1 MRAMGVHNGG
11 LNVGINRVP
20 FSPRGTNR
28 KVSILPL
35 VFLIFTSSVKLSW
48 VYLRSEFWWIY
59 SKLAEQVVFLGVEHH
74 FKRTNHARNISC
86 NAPEQGTS
94 RVYILMVE

>member
-1 MRAMGVHNGG
+1 MGVHNGG
-11 LNVGINRVP
+11 SNVGINRVP
-20 FSPRGTNR
+20 SSPRGTNG

-35 VFLIFTSSVKLSW
+35 VFLIFTSS
-48 VYLRSEFWWIY
+48 EFWWIY
-59 SKLAEQVVFLGVEHH
+59 SKLDEVVFLGVEHH
-74 FKRTNHARNISC
+74 FKRTNHVPNINC